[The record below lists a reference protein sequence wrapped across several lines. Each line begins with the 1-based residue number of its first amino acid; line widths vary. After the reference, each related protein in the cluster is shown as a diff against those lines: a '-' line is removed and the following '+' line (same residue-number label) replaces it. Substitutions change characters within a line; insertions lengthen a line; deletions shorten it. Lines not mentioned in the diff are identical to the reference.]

1 MVQSLSVDLL
11 CLKCQQKLSGEKN
24 RSYKSGD
31 TVKCDACGE
40 LNDYDRLI
48 EVAQQKVVE
57 MARSQGGDDM
67 TINIVKPDDK

>member
-11 CLKCQQKLSGEKN
+11 CLKCQEKLSGEKN

-57 MARSQGGDDM
+57 MARSRGGDDM